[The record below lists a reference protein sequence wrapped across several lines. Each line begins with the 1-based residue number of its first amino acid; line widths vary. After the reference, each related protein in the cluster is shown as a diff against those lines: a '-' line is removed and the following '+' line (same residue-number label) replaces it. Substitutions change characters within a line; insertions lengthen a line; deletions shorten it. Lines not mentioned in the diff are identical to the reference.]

1 MGFPPLGRIR
11 KAVLVS
17 VLALGG
23 HPSFAQKSLQFS
35 ADEYETDLSTRVTR
49 ARGNVEVDVGDR
61 HVQAESVDLRPQ
73 ENRIEARGKVR
84 VSEGKLSVEGDEAQV
99 EIASSRGNFR
109 NAILRYGT
117 SLYVEGR
124 KLEALGENRFQV
136 TNGKISFCQDCPQ
149 SWSVFGTSIRLEI
162 EGYAEI
168 HHALFQVKDQP
179 VAYFPVFYFPIKTKR
194 QSGFIFP
201 DALYSQDLG
210 TQLGQPY
217 FWAIA
222 PDQDATFDY
231 RYMTLGGHRLAAEY
245 RYLYSDRSF
254 IRTKTSYV
262 RNSFDLPNVDK
273 DRYGFNMSE
282 RWQISPQWVQRYQG
296 EMASDTRYAASFGE
310 DFRGSR
316 LPSLDNKVSLAWQ
329 NQMAWS
335 YVQGYW
341 NANNLI
347 REAGLGEAPKG
358 PLNAEPEARAS
369 VPSFKLLGPL
379 RLQSDLEHLR
389 LRRGD
394 NSVDEI
400 TGWIRTGD
408 RTTLSTR
415 AYLPVTLADLLLVES
430 SLETRTDLYHFAT
443 PGFEASAARARVAF
457 EEKVSAQ
464 LFRVY
469 QVDLGELK
477 AVKHTWEP
485 LVSWGY
491 SPNDAISRHPF
502 FTQTYT
508 DPQFGVFTS
517 PKFDIY
523 DPSYDTKLSQLTGS
537 GDEARLRPHHLVSWG
552 IGTRIIGRYERSG
565 QKVYEE
571 IMGIRV
577 SQDYDLRSQLA
588 QRLNILGFGYYSGLR
603 VQTEIALDVTSGDAN
618 VRNEVAFRS
627 GAVDLSLDQSI
638 REGLETYGGSTRIKF
653 LNPWSFG
660 YNASYDAIQN
670 SFERQSY
677 QLRYD
682 SNASKCWFFSFD
694 VDRRPDPDQP
704 ERDLVRYWPR
714 VGLIINEAGVSF

>member
-11 KAVLVS
+11 AALFVS
-17 VLALGG
+17 SIALLTQGVLA
-23 HPSFAQKSLQFS
+23 QNSLQFS

-49 ARGNVEVDVGDR
+49 ARGNVEVDVGER
-61 HVQAESVDLRPQ
+61 RVRAESVDLRPQ

-84 VSEGKLSVEGDEAQV
+84 VSEGKLNVEGDEAQV
-99 EIASSRGNFR
+99 EITTSRGNFR

-117 SLYVEGR
+117 TLYVEGR

-194 QSGFIFP
+194 QSGFLFP

-222 PDQDATFDY
+222 PDQDATLEY
-231 RYMTLGGHRLAAEY
+231 RYMTFGGHRLATEY

-254 IRTKTSYV
+254 VRTKASYV
-262 RNSFDLPNVDK
+262 RNSFDLPNVDL
-273 DRYGFNMSE
+273 DRYGFNISE

-296 EMASDTRYAASFGE
+296 EVASDTRYPASFGE
-310 DFRGSR
+310 DFRGAR
-316 LPSLDNKVSLAWQ
+316 LPSLDNKLSLAWQ
-329 NQMAWS
+329 NQMAWT
-335 YVQGYW
+335 YVQGHW

-347 REAGLGEAPKG
+347 RDTSLGVPTKG

-369 VPSFKLLGPL
+369 LPSLKLLGPL

-389 LRRGD
+389 LRRND
-394 NSVDEI
+394 DSVDDT
-400 TGWIRTGD
+400 TGWIRSGD
-408 RTTLSTR
+408 RTTLTTR
-415 AYLPVTLADLLLVES
+415 AYLPLTLADLLLLES
-430 SLETRTDLYHFAT
+430 SVETRSDLYHFSN
-443 PGFEASAARARVAF
+443 PGFDASAARARVAV
-457 EEKVSAQ
+457 EEKISAQ

-485 LVSWGY
+485 IISWGY

-502 FTQTYT
+502 FTQTYL
-508 DPQFGVFTS
+508 DPQLGTLTS

-523 DPSYDTKLSQLTGS
+523 DPAYDTQLSQLTGS

-552 IGTRIIGRYERSG
+552 IGTRIIGRYERAG
-565 QKVYEE
+565 NRVYEE
-571 IMGIRV
+571 ILGLRV

-588 QRLNILGFGYYSGLR
+588 QRLNILGFGYYNGLR
-603 VQTEIALDVTSGDAN
+603 VQTEIALDVSSGDAN
-618 VRNEVAFRS
+618 VRNEVAYKS
-627 GAVDLSLDQSI
+627 AALDLSLDQSI

-653 LNPWSFG
+653 LSPWSFG
-660 YNASYDAIQN
+660 YTASYDAIQD

-682 SNASKCWFFSFD
+682 SNASKCWYFSFD

-704 ERDLVRYWPR
+704 GKELVRYWPR
-714 VGLIINEAGVSF
+714 VGLIINEAGVSL